1 MPTARVRFYYLL
13 ICSAIFHY
21 HFAGPAGVAPI
32 IVMAV
37 ITFFFALWIPRFP
50 EGSPRKKWVFGAAL
64 LVPVFGLLFY
74 KYRALLLGSVGPLI
88 GGAFGGWLT
97 SNAIQPAMPLAI
109 SFFTFEFVHYLTDV
123 YHGHGEPVR
132 NPFKF
137 GIFCIFFPS
146 IVSGPIKRFQPFL
159 AQLENGLES
168 AAAMEKAVL
177 GLAQVILG
185 FFKKLVI
192 ADNATMLIHLL
203 EKRADL
209 HFGSVSLLMALLSVR
224 NSSLTSAVI
233 PDIAIGLGKMIGLD
247 LPANFNF
254 PYISPNITEF
264 WRRWHMS
271 LSSWIRDYIYIPM
284 GGNRF
289 GVVRKF
295 FNLMKVHHVRLRPL
309 VPHGASW
316 HFGLWG
322 MYHGAG
328 LAIHN
333 VWEKTELGRKW
344 RSRPVSRWVDIGFT
358 NLFVA
363 YGWLLFFYPMDQV
376 VEVHRPFISI
386 LTMENNLTP
395 TPPPEHRLEVLD
407 FPFNPM
413 DSLSGRLRHHS
424 HGIL

>member
-1 MPTARVRFYYLL
+1 MIFNTSWFLLFFLTFYFFLWFVPNAKVRFLYLL
-13 ICSAIFHY
+13 TCSAIFHY
-21 HFAGPAGVAPI
+21 HFAGPAGVTPI
-32 IVMAV
+32 IIMAV
-37 ITFFFALWIPRFP
+37 ITFFFARWIPTFP
-50 EGSPRKKWVFGAAL
+50 SGSPRKKWVFAAAL
-64 LVPVFGLLFY
+64 LVPIFGLLFY
-74 KYRALLLGSVGPLI
+74 KYRALLLGSIGPLI
-88 GGAFGGWLT
+88 GGSFGGWLT
-97 SNAIQPAMPLAI
+97 ANAIQPAMPLAI

-159 AQLENGLES
+159 AQVENGLERPP
-168 AAAMEKAVL
+168 AEKALL
-177 GLAQVILG
+177 GLAQLLLG

-203 EKRADL
+203 EKRTDL
-209 HFGSVSLLMALLSVR
+209 HFGSVCLLMALLSIR
-224 NSSLTSAVI
+224 ILFDFSGYS
-233 PDIAIGLGKMIGLD
+233 DIAIGLGKMIGLD

-254 PYISPNITEF
+254 PYISRNITEF

-295 FNLMKVHHVRLRPL
+295 FNLMVTMFVCGLW
-309 VPHGASW
+309 HGASW

-328 LAIHN
+328 LALHN
-333 VWEKTELGRKW
+333 VWSKSQAGQKW
-344 RSRPVSRWVDIGFT
+344 ASRPYSRWVDIGAT
-358 NLFVA
+358 NIFVA

-376 VEVHRPFISI
+376 VKFTS
-386 LTMENNLTP
+386 
-395 TPPPEHRLEVLD
+395 RLFL
-407 FPFNPM
+407 
-413 DSLSGRLRHHS
+413 
-424 HGIL
+424 